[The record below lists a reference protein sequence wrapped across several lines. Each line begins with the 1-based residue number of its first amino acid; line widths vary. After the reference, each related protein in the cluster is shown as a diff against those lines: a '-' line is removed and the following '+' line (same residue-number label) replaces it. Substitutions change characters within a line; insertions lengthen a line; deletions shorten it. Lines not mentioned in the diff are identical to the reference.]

1 MKATT
6 SQKTRIGIFTV
17 LGLLLLV
24 TGVYIIGKKK
34 NLFGN
39 TFHVYGIFNNVGGLR
54 EGNNIRLSGINVG
67 TVEEIFFVSD
77 SQIQVNMVLQSKVK
91 PYLKTTSI
99 ASIGSD
105 GLMGDKLLV
114 ITSGEAT
121 SSLLPKGGKII
132 TVNPMDFDKKITAVA
147 NNAQIISTELAAIT
161 VQIREGKGSLGRFLT
176 NDDLARSLEGTSRNA
191 EKITGSLAGITS
203 DIKSGKGSVG
213 SLIYTNNLSKSM
225 ETTMGT
231 INDAAFGFSENMKA
245 LQNNFLFKGYFKR
258 QAKAKEKALN
268 EAGIVPVADST
279 DAEMNEAELSEIE
292 AAAEKAYQDIL
303 ERKKKKKEN

>member
-91 PYLKTTSI
+91 PYIKSTSI

-105 GLMGDKLLV
+105 GLMGDKVLI
-114 ITSGEAT
+114 ITSGET
-121 SSLLPKGGKII
+121 TTSLLAKGGKIL
-132 TVNPMDFDKKITAVA
+132 TVNPVDFDKKITAVA
-147 NNAQIISTELAAIT
+147 NNVQTISTELAAIT